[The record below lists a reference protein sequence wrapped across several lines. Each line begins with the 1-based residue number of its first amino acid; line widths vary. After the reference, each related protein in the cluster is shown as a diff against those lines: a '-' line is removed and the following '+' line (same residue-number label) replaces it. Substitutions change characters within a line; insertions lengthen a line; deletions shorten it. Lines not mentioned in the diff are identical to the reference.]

1 MLSVKNLSLKKI
13 KISPNKKEK
22 EKKIKNMVEQIKR
35 VLIKTFLLL
44 NSNNNYKN
52 LVIIILI
59 KKFRMTQINYSLV
72 EEIKA
77 VLKMKIIRGMLEDL
91 ILTKIKIF
99 LTSQE

>member
-22 EKKIKNMVEQIKR
+22 EKKIKNMAEQIKR

-99 LTSQE
+99 LTSPE